1 MPCRK
6 FCSSP
11 RAATPPSGLATNTS
25 PCHFLSGGTPFRPF
39 ETAASTRSRP
49 TATFHAPARASPPA
63 SKRSPNSSIPP
74 LKFRARPEQPSCQSP
89 RKRAPPAPPRFSL
102 SPWTFASG
110 HLFQRPVDNSR
121 FIYKTLIC
129 KGEPHDRNRNQTRH
143 RGTCGS
149 QRSRTRLSPRLR
161 NGAPHRAANQ
171 RRAALHPRRPLPHAL
186 PHGTAR
192 LDSVPGKPAAAAGGG
207 AVIASRLWERKCYRR
222 SARNGRSFSEHCASS
237 RRCPMP
243 DWEKVVGEQLTGLA
257 LDAADEREVHAELA
271 AHLEETYEALL
282 REGMTGSDAIQRA
295 LSLAGDWNDLQRKIQ
310 SARTRKDTMTNRI
323 TQFWLPGFLTFALSM
338 SVLELVQKFFPQ
350 PFMLR
355 LDHPPV
361 LLFYVPWLLTL
372 PLAGALGA
380 YLSKSAGASPP
391 MALFSSLFPVLPLAA
406 IFLIA
411 IPVGLVISHMLSHS
425 IVAAAFLTLGIEWV
439 AVPGA
444 VLLAGGFLM
453 RVFFSRRLVSRRI
466 VGG

>member
-25 PCHFLSGGTPFRPF
+25 PCHFLSRGTPFRPF

-49 TATFHAPARASPPA
+49 AATFHAPARASPPA

-192 LDSVPGKPAAAAGGG
+192 LDSRCLGNQQQRPA
-207 AVIASRLWERKCYRR
+207 
-222 SARNGRSFSEHCASS
+222 
-237 RRCPMP
+237 
-243 DWEKVVGEQLTGLA
+243 
-257 LDAADEREVHAELA
+257 
-271 AHLEETYEALL
+271 EALL
-282 REGMTGSDAIQRA
+282 SPHGCGKENAIAAPPGMVGAFPSIAPAQEGVPCLIGKKSWANSSQVSHWTPQT
-295 LSLAGDWNDLQRKIQ
+295 
-310 SARTRKDTMTNRI
+310 SAKC
-323 TQFWLPGFLTFALSM
+323 TQNLPPTSKKLTKLCSEKA
-338 SVLELVQKFFPQ
+338 
-350 PFMLR
+350 
-355 LDHPPV
+355 
-361 LLFYVPWLLTL
+361 
-372 PLAGALGA
+372 
-380 YLSKSAGASPP
+380 
-391 MALFSSLFPVLPLAA
+391 
-406 IFLIA
+406 
-411 IPVGLVISHMLSHS
+411 
-425 IVAAAFLTLGIEWV
+425 
-439 AVPGA
+439 
-444 VLLAGGFLM
+444 
-453 RVFFSRRLVSRRI
+453 
-466 VGG
+466 

>member
-1 MPCRK
+1 
-6 FCSSP
+6 
-11 RAATPPSGLATNTS
+11 
-25 PCHFLSGGTPFRPF
+25 
-39 ETAASTRSRP
+39 
-49 TATFHAPARASPPA
+49 
-63 SKRSPNSSIPP
+63 
-74 LKFRARPEQPSCQSP
+74 
-89 RKRAPPAPPRFSL
+89 
-102 SPWTFASG
+102 
-110 HLFQRPVDNSR
+110 
-121 FIYKTLIC
+121 
-129 KGEPHDRNRNQTRH
+129 
-143 RGTCGS
+143 
-149 QRSRTRLSPRLR
+149 
-161 NGAPHRAANQ
+161 
-171 RRAALHPRRPLPHAL
+171 
-186 PHGTAR
+186 
-192 LDSVPGKPAAAAGGG
+192 
-207 AVIASRLWERKCYRR
+207 
-222 SARNGRSFSEHCASS
+222 
-237 RRCPMP
+237 
-243 DWEKVVGEQLTGLA
+243 
-257 LDAADEREVHAELA
+257 
-271 AHLEETYEALL
+271 
-282 REGMTGSDAIQRA
+282 
-295 LSLAGDWNDLQRKIQ
+295 
-310 SARTRKDTMTNRI
+310 MTNRI

-338 SVLELVQKFFPQ
+338 SLLELVQKFFPQ

-380 YLSKSAGASPP
+380 YLSKRAGASPP